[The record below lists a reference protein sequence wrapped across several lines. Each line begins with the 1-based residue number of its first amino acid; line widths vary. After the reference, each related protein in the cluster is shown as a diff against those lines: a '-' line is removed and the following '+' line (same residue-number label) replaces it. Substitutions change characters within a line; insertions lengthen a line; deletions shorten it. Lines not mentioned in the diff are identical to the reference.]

1 MITFIINMRSHEFNT
16 GVLQASAYQTL
27 FVGQS
32 ALASAKQLWRT
43 RVPNSCRM
51 FFWLALLGR
60 CGASLEHHGLPNHGP
75 CALCSQEDET
85 IEHLLV
91 RCVVSREVW
100 FKPLRRFSWQ
110 RVAPRQFQDTD
121 VVNWWLQARKQI
133 KKRKWKA
140 FDSLVVLVAW
150 CTWLQRNTC
159 IFRDESRLPASL
171 VDVVLIE
178 FDLLV

>member
-1 MITFIINMRSHEFNT
+1 
-16 GVLQASAYQTL
+16 
-27 FVGQS
+27 
-32 ALASAKQLWRT
+32 
-43 RVPNSCRM
+43 M

-100 FKPLRRFSWQ
+100 FKPLRQ
-110 RVAPRQFQDTD
+110 RFQDTD

-150 CTWLQRNTC
+150 RIWLQRNTC
-159 IFRDESRLPASL
+159 IFRDESRFPASL